1 MSNLL
6 KKVESTNRTAS
17 SSTET
22 AEEEAVRLKSERDA
36 KLKEKLDAANAKAN
50 SEELKEN
57 APKKKKKDDR
67 HIHWADSKGQAL
79 AMSEGE
85 TVESAAAEVK
95 KKGPEKTRKSRWA
108 ERKKKDIEHEKEL
121 LLQSRQVVSSLIP

>member
-6 KKVESTNRTAS
+6 KKVENTNRTAS

-36 KLKEKLDAANAKAN
+36 KHKEKLDAANAKAS

>member
-1 MSNLL
+1 ML
-6 KKVESTNRTAS
+6 KKVENTNKTAS

-22 AEEEAVRLKSERDA
+22 AEEEAVRLKNERDA

-57 APKKKKKDDR
+57 APKKNKKKDDR

-85 TVESAAAEVK
+85 TAESAAAEVK

-121 LLQSRQVVSSLIP
+121 LLQSK

>member
-6 KKVESTNRTAS
+6 KKVENTNRTAS

-57 APKKKKKDDR
+57 APKKKKDDR

>member
-6 KKVESTNRTAS
+6 KKVENTNRTAS

-36 KLKEKLDAANAKAN
+36 KLKEKLDAAKAN

>member
-6 KKVESTNRTAS
+6 KKVENTNRTAS

-22 AEEEAVRLKSERDA
+22 AEEEAVSLKSERDA

>member
-6 KKVESTNRTAS
+6 KKVENTNRTAS